1 MYRILATNSL
11 LLKMKLSKTDKCTFC
26 KSQTET
32 LIHLFWECPLTKTFW
47 NEVFQFMN
55 DIGLP
60 CVSEFNATDILCG
73 KEGEN
78 KVVNM
83 ISLNA
88 KRYIYRTKMC
98 SNIPY
103 LNVFKKM
110 IYFQYKVE
118 QRIAFNTDKTEMFLN
133 QWHVLRNA
141 VENM

>member
-1 MYRILATNSL
+1 
-11 LLKMKLSKTDKCTFC
+11 
-26 KSQTET
+26 
-32 LIHLFWECPLTKTFW
+32 
-47 NEVFQFMN
+47 MN

-60 CVSEFNATDILCG
+60 CVSEFNATDILFG

-83 ISLNA
+83 IILNA
-88 KRYIYRTKMC
+88 RRHIYQTKMC
-98 SNIPY
+98 TSIPY